1 MEERM
6 VVFRVIAL
14 LFLVVALMLLGA
26 DIVSTLELGGQFVT
40 RSLEAV
46 ILLVTGA
53 SAQGWTETTFPA
65 PAASLF
71 VTILGLPG
79 WLSTGTLGVV
89 LGFAAGRGRARV

>member
-1 MEERM
+1 M

-46 ILLVTGA
+46 IALVTGA
-53 SAQGWTETTFPA
+53 SAQGWIEGTFPA

-71 VTILGLPG
+71 ITVVSLPG
-79 WLSTGTLGVV
+79 WLPTGLLGV
-89 LGFAAGRGRARV
+89 LLAFAAGRGRARV